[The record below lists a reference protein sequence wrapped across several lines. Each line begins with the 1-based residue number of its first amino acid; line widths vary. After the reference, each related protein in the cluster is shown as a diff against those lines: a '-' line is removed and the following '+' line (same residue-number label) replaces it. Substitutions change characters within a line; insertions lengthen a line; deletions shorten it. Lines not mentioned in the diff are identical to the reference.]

1 MLADRQLPL
10 EPPSSPFIND
20 DSSFGSPR
28 MDSASLPKDLSLSV
42 NYLPNKFSSGL
53 LSPTPRRRKPG
64 KDNADADHPVLP
76 KRGGGREAFK
86 SGESRMPSEGD
97 EDYDGITGRW
107 FGGKEGGHTRPRMHW
122 NRFKW
127 ALLIA
132 NLLVSPYSLSSSP
145 LSDASPAVICIRPH
159 RPHILSPHMV

>member
-1 MLADRQLPL
+1 MLADRQFPL

-20 DSSFGSPR
+20 DSPAGSPR
-28 MDSASLPKDLSLSV
+28 SDNFNLPKDLSLSV
-42 NYLPNKFSSGL
+42 NYLPTKFSSGK

-64 KDNADADHPVLP
+64 KANADHPDLP

-86 SGESRMPSEGD
+86 SGEARMPAEGD
-97 EDYDGITGRW
+97 EDYDGVTGRW

-132 NLLVSPYSLSSSP
+132 NLSVSVYSPFHAL
-145 LSDASPAVICIRPH
+145 LSDIFPVVVRLCPH
-159 RPHILSPHMV
+159 RPHLLSPHLV